1 LRVTNEKESGMSTD
15 DRILKE
21 KVPAENPRPVP
32 KTHEER
38 TLDSAL
44 KQTFPASDPVAEM
57 PVETAET
64 EEEHAQEA
72 LLDDAVEMTFPASD
86 PISVSSGITRI
97 EKAPDTVDAHD
108 DHQNSYKVDQS
119 AKRTGK

>member
-1 LRVTNEKESGMSTD
+1 MVKDYRPLH
-15 DRILKE
+15 E
-21 KVPAENPRPVP
+21 KVPAENSRPSP
-32 KTHEER
+32 ETHEER

-57 PVETAET
+57 PT
-64 EEEHAQEA
+64 EEVKSEQESA
-72 LLDDAVEMTFPASD
+72 KESLLDDAIEMSFPASD

-108 DHQNSYKVDQS
+108 DHQNSGEVAAAARK
-119 AKRTGK
+119 AEKEK